1 MQLDWVVTRGVQG
14 NMATVEPTEP
24 VGLLDIDAVQK
35 LLHRSRASVYRYVN
49 TDRRLLNPP
58 YNPQLLNPE
67 YRQHKRE
74 PLLFHPNEVA
84 RFARDVLDLKP
95 VIIEVE
101 PRVPDRT
108 EELLTAILAELQSI
122 HQTLKAKV

>member
-1 MQLDWVVTRGVQG
+1 MGTI
-14 NMATVEPTEP
+14 EPIEP
-24 VGLLDIDAVQK
+24 GELLDIEAVQK
-35 LLHRSRASVYRYVN
+35 LLHRSRASIYRYTN

-84 RFARDVLDLKP
+84 RFARDVLDLQP
-95 VIIEVE
+95 ITIQVQ
-101 PRVPDRT
+101 PPAPDRT
-108 EELLTAILAELQSI
+108 EELLTAILMELQSI
-122 HQTLKAKV
+122 HQLLKDNTKQV

>member
-1 MQLDWVVTRGVQG
+1 
-14 NMATVEPTEP
+14 MATVEPTES
-24 VGLLDIDAVQK
+24 GRLLDIETVQK
-35 LLHRSRASVYRYVN
+35 LLHRSRASVYRYIN

-101 PRVPDRT
+101 PSVTDRT
-108 EELLTAILAELQSI
+108 EELLSAILAELQSI
-122 HQTLKAKV
+122 HQLLKTRS